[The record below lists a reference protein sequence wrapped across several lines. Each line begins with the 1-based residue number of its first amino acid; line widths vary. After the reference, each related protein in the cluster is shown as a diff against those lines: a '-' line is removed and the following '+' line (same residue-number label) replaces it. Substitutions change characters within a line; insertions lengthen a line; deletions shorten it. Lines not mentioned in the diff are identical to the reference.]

1 MVYCKS
7 LRNIPMFIL
16 RKLCKY
22 MCRKHSSLKINVY
35 KFKDTYKVSFSRHF
49 SGCIFCYM
57 RIQIQENEFR
67 NVQYFFILHG
77 IFNTLM
83 KLGGQ
88 QISNQIFLKVLDMMF
103 IAIRYH
109 LVKKPYFL
117 PFNFEHFP
125 IFLYRA
131 FLLKEFSTV

>member
-1 MVYCKS
+1 MYI
-7 LRNIPMFIL
+7 N
-16 RKLCKY
+16 
-22 MCRKHSSLKINVY
+22 LKIHIRFRFQDILVS
-35 KFKDTYKVSFSRHF
+35 VSFVICGYRYRKMS
-49 SGCIFCYM
+49 SVMY
-57 RIQIQENEFR
+57 NT
-67 NVQYFFILHG
+67 FFILHG